1 MHCRHQNLF
10 LCQRRIMII
19 EKNPV
24 STSGSCKMQL
34 DLTICIASKSVNS
47 NPFMRSADVFLH
59 FNEGHDV
66 MQNSGV

>member
-1 MHCRHQNLF
+1 
-10 LCQRRIMII
+10 MII

-24 STSGSCKMQL
+24 STSSSCKMQL

-47 NPFMRSADVFLH
+47 NPFMRSADVVLH